1 MSNYE
6 PPIDIILHNT
16 SLNFEKDVLKAV
28 YDVGINVNKEELIK
42 ALKYDRGMWDK
53 GYNAGRK
60 AGFENAK
67 IGWLLTAGCESDIRT
82 CKNCRKWHSDEG
94 WCDEHSHFVNS
105 DGEACHPWES
115 SSWKMFD
122 ENYFC
127 ADFAP
132 KEDNNGD

>member
-6 PPIDIILHNT
+6 PPIDIILHDT

-67 IGWLLTAGCESDIRT
+67 IGRLLTAGCESAIRT

-105 DGEACHPWES
+105 NGEACHPWES
-115 SSWKMFD
+115 SNWKMFD

-132 KEDNNGD
+132 KAG